1 MQNAE
6 VSSKSCGKESLISEK
21 IIGIEPMKSFHA
33 ERLEKWAGLLS
44 KSEQERRNSIMKKGF
59 LAVLLAAIA
68 FSFIIAN
75 PSVLLAQGKGPIKIG
90 FIAPLSGGM
99 AANGKDML
107 TGIELYLDEI
117 GRQVAGRKIE
127 FIIEDDEANPAT
139 GLTKTRKLVE
149 KDGVHL
155 MTGGMMA
162 STAYALAPY
171 IDSKEIPMTYPI
183 MSADDITQRKIP
195 KWIVRTG
202 WASSQPHQPF
212 GEYAYNVLKYRKIS
226 IVAYDFA
233 FGWECV
239 GGFQKAFEDQGGKIL
254 QKIWVPLT
262 AQDMSPYLAQIAKDV
277 DAVFAVFSGRQTMQ
291 FCKQY
296 EEFGLKGKIPLIG
309 GGTTTD
315 EHALPSMG
323 NEAIGIITPLHYS
336 EVLDNPANKKFVKAF
351 REKAKKAA
359 SYYSEGTYTGA
370 RWIVEAIKAING
382 DVENRGKLLEALK
395 KVEIKDVPR
404 GPMKLDSYGNPV
416 QNIYVRKVEKVGD
429 ELQNTVIYTY
439 SNVSQFGKYK
449 PDEFLKQPVY
459 SRDFP
464 PLKP

>member
-1 MQNAE
+1 M
-6 VSSKSCGKESLISEK
+6 
-21 IIGIEPMKSFHA
+21 
-33 ERLEKWAGLLS
+33 RRGLLTAILLTMAVS
-44 KSEQERRNSIMKKGF
+44 LFMFTPSI
-59 LAVLLAAIA
+59 LQ
-68 FSFIIAN
+68 
-75 PSVLLAQGKGPIKIG
+75 AQAKGPIKIG
-90 FIAPLSGGM
+90 YISPLSGGM

-107 TGIELYLDEI
+107 TGIELYLEEI
-117 GRQVAGRKIE
+117 GYQAAGRKIE
-127 FIIEDDEANPAT
+127 LLIEDDEANPAT

-155 MTGGMMA
+155 MTGGLMA

-195 KWIVRTG
+195 KWIIRTG
-202 WASSQPHQPF
+202 WASCQPHQPF
-212 GEYAYNVLKYRKIS
+212 GDYAYNVLKFRKIS
-226 IVAYDFA
+226 VIAYDFA

-239 GGFQKAFEDQGGKIL
+239 GGFHKVFEDSGGKIL

-262 AQDMSPYLAQIAKDV
+262 AQDFSPYLSQISKDA

-291 FCKQY
+291 FNKQY
-296 EEFGLKGKIPLIG
+296 QEFGLKGKFPLIG
-309 GGTTTD
+309 KGTLTD

-323 NEAIGIITPLHYS
+323 DEALGVITPLHYS

-382 DVENRGKLLEALK
+382 DVENRSKLMGALR
-395 KVEIKDVPR
+395 KVELKDVPR
-404 GPMKLDSYGNPV
+404 GPMKLDDYGNPI
-416 QNIYVRKVEKVGD
+416 QNIYIRKVEKSGRRASEHGD
-429 ELQNTVIYTY
+429 
-439 SNVSQFGKYK
+439 SNVSQR
-449 PDEFLKQPVY
+449 LPVLEIQTRGIFEAT
-459 SRDFP
+459 SLFTGLSAD
-464 PLKP
+464 

>member
-1 MQNAE
+1 
-6 VSSKSCGKESLISEK
+6 
-21 IIGIEPMKSFHA
+21 
-33 ERLEKWAGLLS
+33 
-44 KSEQERRNSIMKKGF
+44 MKKALF
-59 LAVLLAAIA
+59 SILWMAAAVSLVIL
-68 FSFIIAN
+68 N
-75 PSVLLAQGKGPIKIG
+75 PSVSPAQGKGPIKIG
-90 FIAPLSGGM
+90 YISPLSGMM

-107 TGIELYLDEI
+107 GGIQLYLEEI
-117 GRQVAGRKIE
+117 GYQAAGRKIE
-127 FIIEDDEANPAT
+127 FIVEDDEANPAT

-155 MTGGMMA
+155 MTGGLMA

-202 WASSQPHQPF
+202 WSSSQPHQPF
-212 GEYAYNVLKYRKIS
+212 GEYAYNVLKFKKIAV
-226 IVAYDFA
+226 VAYDFA

-239 GGFQKAFEDQGGKIL
+239 GGFHKAFEDAGGRII

-262 AQDMSPYLAQIAKDV
+262 AQDMSPYLSQISKDA
-277 DAVFAVFSGRQTMQ
+277 DAVFAVFSGRQAMQ
-291 FCKQY
+291 FIKQY
-296 EEFGLKGKIPLIG
+296 QEFGLKGKIPLIG

-323 NEAIGIITPLHYS
+323 DEAIGVITPLHYS
-336 EVLDNPANKKFVKAF
+336 EALDNPANRKFVKAF

-395 KVEIKDVPR
+395 KVELKDVPR

-416 QNIYVRKVEKVGD
+416 QNIYIRKVERVGG
-429 ELQNTVIYTY
+429 ELQNTVIQTY
-439 SNVSQFGKYK
+439 PEVSQFWKYK
-449 PDEFLKQPVY
+449 PEEFLKQPVY
-459 SRDFP
+459 SREYP

>member
-1 MQNAE
+1 
-6 VSSKSCGKESLISEK
+6 
-21 IIGIEPMKSFHA
+21 
-33 ERLEKWAGLLS
+33 
-44 KSEQERRNSIMKKGF
+44 MKKGLLVVF
-59 LAVLLAAIA
+59 AVVVAV
-68 FSFIIAN
+68 SFIMII
-75 PSVLLAQGKGPIKIG
+75 PSASFAQAKGPIKIG
-90 FIAPLSGGM
+90 FISPLSGGM

-107 TGIELYLDEI
+107 TGIELYLEEI
-117 GRQVAGRKIE
+117 GYQAAGRKIE
-127 FIIEDDEANPAT
+127 LLVEDDEANPAT
-139 GLTKTRKLVE
+139 SLTKTRKLVE
-149 KDGVHL
+149 KDGVHI
-155 MTGGMMA
+155 MTGGLMA

-195 KWIVRTG
+195 KWIIRTG
-202 WASSQPHQPF
+202 WASCQPHQPF
-212 GEYAYNVLKYRKIS
+212 GEYAYNTLKFKRIS
-226 IVAYDFA
+226 VIAYDFA

-239 GGFQKAFEDQGGKIL
+239 GGFHKVFEDSGGKIL

-262 AQDMSPYLAQIAKDV
+262 AQDFSPYLSQISKEA

-296 EEFGLKGKIPLIG
+296 QEFGLKGKVPLIG
-309 GGTTTD
+309 GGTVTD

-323 NEAIGIITPLHYS
+323 DEAIGIVTPLHYS

-382 DVENRGKLLEALK
+382 DVEDRGKLMAALR
-395 KVEIKDVPR
+395 KVELKDVPR
-404 GPMKLDSYGNPV
+404 GPMKLDNYGNPI
-416 QNIYVRKVEKVGD
+416 QNVYIRKVERVGG
-429 ELQNTVIYTY
+429 ELQNTVIHTY
-439 SNVSQFGKYK
+439 PNVSQFWKSN
-449 PDEFLKQPVY
+449 PEEFLKQPVY
-459 SRDFP
+459 SREYP